1 MTMTFKTFEEK
12 FNELSFSDR
21 LSIYNEYCLNYRSG
35 DDMIYNFDEEF
46 FDMAFSS
53 PIDAA
58 RATFFGNIQSWNDE
72 YIRFNAYGNL
82 ESLSEYDA
90 EGEFEYELE
99 NIYEYCDCWRNY
111 IDFEEDEEEED
122 NEEE

>member
-1 MTMTFKTFEEK
+1 MTFETFEEK
-12 FNELSFSDR
+12 FNELSFSER
-21 LSIYNEYCLNYRSG
+21 LAIYNDYCLNYRSG
-35 DDMIYNFDEEF
+35 DDMIYDFDEEF

-53 PIDAA
+53 PIEAA

-90 EGEFEYELE
+90 KGEFEYELE
-99 NIYEYCDCWRNY
+99 Y
-111 IDFEEDEEEED
+111 IFEHENTWKDYIEDEEEDEEEEED
-122 NEEE
+122 TED

>member
-1 MTMTFKTFEEK
+1 MTFETFEER
-12 FNELSFSDR
+12 FNELLFGER
-21 LSIYNEYCLNYRSG
+21 LAIYNEYCLNYRSG

-53 PIDAA
+53 PMDAA

-82 ESLSEYDA
+82 ESLSEYDVQ
-90 EGEFEYELE
+90 GEFGYELE
-99 NIYEYCDCWRNY
+99 Y
-111 IDFEEDEEEED
+111 IFEHEDTWQDYIEDEEDDEEDEEEDTED
-122 NEEE
+122 